1 MAGGLLNLTSYGN
14 ENVILNGNPKK
25 TFFKA
30 VYKKHTNFG
39 LQRFRIDYK
48 GSRILNFNTPTVL
61 DFKIPRY
68 AEMLYDSY
76 VCVTLPDIWSPF
88 HEFDPT
94 TNGYRLIP
102 YQFRWIEE
110 LGTNMIREVEVYS
123 GPIILSKFSGEYLNC
138 LKERDFNHSKKEL
151 WNRMTGN
158 TTQLNNPAFSG
169 NRVNVYPN
177 AMYVDDTG
185 VIPSIQGRKLYIP
198 LNLFFSD
205 SSKMALPLVALQYQ
219 EINIKI
225 TFEPITKLYTINDV
239 DAVINNQNN
248 LTGISYRRAPNPNVL
263 HHQMWHFLSPPQDIN
278 ASLDTYNQSR
288 NDWNS
293 DIHLIS
299 TYIFL
304 GQDERRMVA
313 QQPYKLL
320 IKQIYEYEQLSVGG
334 SQITEFDSKDMVVN
348 YMFRFRRSDVYL
360 RNEWS
365 NYTNWTYN
373 HIEPQKITNTLPI
386 VTGTGRRINNPRNL
400 FITGAVGEYF
410 YNKKE
415 ILVDMGIVLQGVY
428 RENVM
433 DAGIYEYI
441 EKWKRTSGSA
451 KDGLYCYNFC
461 LDSNRTVY
469 QPSGAMNL
477 NKFSKVSF
485 EFNTLEPPINM
496 EPRLINVICDTNNNP
511 IGFRKSTSDLT
522 EYTYDLKVFE
532 ERYNMLIIMGGRGE
546 LLQAR

>member
-1 MAGGLLNLTSYGN
+1 MGGGLLNITSYGN

-39 LQRFRIDYK
+39 LQRFRLDFK

-61 DFKIPRY
+61 DFKVPRY

-76 VCVTLPDIWSPF
+76 VCITLPDIWSPF
-88 HEFDPT
+88 KEFNPYSQT
-94 TNGYRLIP
+94 GGNILKP
-102 YQFRWIEE
+102 YQFRWINEI
-110 LGTNMIREVEVYS
+110 GTNMIREVEVYS
-123 GPIILSKFSGEYLNC
+123 GAIILSKFSGEYLSC
-138 LKERDFNHSKKEL
+138 LKERDFSNSKKEL
-151 WNRMTGN
+151 WDRMTGN
-158 TTQLNNPAFSG
+158 VNELKNPAFSG

-177 AMYVDDTG
+177 SMYVDDTG

-198 LNLFFSD
+198 LSLFFSD

-225 TFEPITKLYTINDV
+225 TLEPITKLYTINDV
-239 DAVINNQNN
+239 DAVNNSS
-248 LTGISYRRAPNPNVL
+248 GISYRRAPNPNEL
-263 HHQMWHFLSPPQDIN
+263 HHQMWHFLNPPRDISGTL
-278 ASLDTYNQSR
+278 ALYDQTR
-288 NDWNS
+288 NDWNT

-304 GQDERRMVA
+304 GQDERRLIA

-320 IKQIYEYEQLSVGG
+320 IKQVYEYEKLSVAG
-334 SQITEFDSKDMVVN
+334 SQIVEFDSKDMVSN
-348 YMFRFRRSDVYL
+348 YMFRFRRNDVLL

-373 HIEPQKITNTLPI
+373 GVEPQKITNKLPMLNDKM
-386 VTGTGRRINNPRNL
+386 VKNTRNF
-400 FITGAVGEYF
+400 FITGAIGDYF
-410 YNKKE
+410 YNRRD
-415 ILVDMGIVLQGVY
+415 ILLDMGVVLEGMY

-433 DAGIYEYI
+433 DAGVYEYV

-451 KDGLYCYNFC
+451 KNGLYCYNFC
-461 LDSNRTVY
+461 LDSNRSVY
-469 QPSGAMNL
+469 QPSGGMNL
-477 NKFSKVSF
+477 NKFSKVAF
-485 EFNTLEPPINM
+485 EFNTLEPPINL
-496 EPRLINVICDTNNNP
+496 ERPTVDIICDTNNNP
-511 IGFRKSTSDLT
+511 IGFRKSTADLT
-522 EYTYDLKVFE
+522 EFNYDLKIFE

>member
-1 MAGGLLNLTSYGN
+1 MAGGLLNLTAYGN

-39 LQRFRIDYK
+39 LQRFRVDYK
-48 GSRILNFNTPTVL
+48 GSRILNYNTPTVL

-68 AEMLYDSY
+68 AEMLYDTY
-76 VCVTLPDIWSPF
+76 ICVTLPDIWSPF
-88 HEFDPT
+88 KEFNPSLQVGG
-94 TNGYRLIP
+94 NRMRP

-138 LKERDFNHSKKEL
+138 LKERDFSNSKKDL

-158 TTQLNNPAFSG
+158 IPELNNPAFSG
-169 NRVNVYPN
+169 YRVNVYPN
-177 AMYVDDTG
+177 AMYVDETG

-225 TFEPITKLYTINDV
+225 TFQPITHLYTINDV
-239 DAVINNQNN
+239 DAVNNA
-248 LTGISYRRAPNPNVL
+248 TGVSYRRAPNPNIL
-263 HHQMWHFLSPPQDIN
+263 HHQMWHFLNPPRDI
-278 ASLDTYNQSR
+278 SGTLDLYDQTR
-288 NDWNS
+288 NDWNT

-304 GQDERRMVA
+304 GQDERRMIA
-313 QQPYKLL
+313 TQPYKLL
-320 IKQIYEYEQLSVGG
+320 IKQIYEYEKLSVGG

-348 YMFRFRRSDVYL
+348 YMFRFRRNDVHL

-373 HIEPQKITNTLPI
+373 NIEPQKITNILPELNEK
-386 VTGTGRRINNPRNL
+386 RIRNPRN
-400 FITGAVGEYF
+400 FYITGSIGDYF

-415 ILVDMGIVLQGVY
+415 ILVDMGVVLQGVY
-428 RENVM
+428 RENVL
-433 DAGIYEYI
+433 DAGIYEYV

-461 LDSNRTVY
+461 LDSERAVY
-469 QPSGAMNL
+469 QPYGAMNL

-485 EFNTLEPPINM
+485 EFNTLEPPINT
-496 EPRLINVICDTNNNP
+496 EPRLINIICDTNNNP
-511 IGFRKSTSDLT
+511 IGFRKTTSDLL
-522 EYTYDLKVFE
+522 EYSYDLKIFE
-532 ERYNMLIIMGGRGE
+532 ERYNMLIITGGRGE

>member
-1 MAGGLLNLTSYGN
+1 MGGGLLNLTSYGN

-48 GSRILNFNTPTVL
+48 GSRILNYNTPTVL

-68 AEMLYDSY
+68 AEMLYDTY
-76 VCVTLPDIWSPF
+76 VCVSLPDIWSPF
-88 HEFDPT
+88 HEFDPSIQSGANT
-94 TNGYRLIP
+94 LKP

-138 LKERDFNHSKKEL
+138 LKERDFSNSKKDL
-151 WNRMTGN
+151 WDRMTGN
-158 TTQLNNPAFSG
+158 VSELNNPAFAG

-177 AMYVDDTG
+177 AMYVDNTG

-225 TFEPITKLYTINDV
+225 TFEPISRLYTINDIDNV
-239 DAVINNQNN
+239 TSS
-248 LTGISYRRAPNPNVL
+248 TGISYRRAPNPNVL
-263 HHQMWHFLSPPQDIN
+263 HHQMWHFLNPPQDISGTI
-278 ASLDTYNQSR
+278 SLYNQTR

-293 DIHLIS
+293 DIHLVS

-348 YMFRFRRSDVYL
+348 YMFRFRRDDVHL

-373 HIEPQKITNTLPI
+373 NIEPQKITNILPTI
-386 VTGTGRRINNPRNL
+386 NNRRIRNPRNF
-400 FITGAVGEYF
+400 FITGAIGDYF

-415 ILVDMGIVLQGVY
+415 ILVDMGVVLQGVY

-433 DAGIYEYI
+433 DAGIYEYV

-461 LDSNRTVY
+461 LDSDRSIY

-485 EFNTLEPPINM
+485 EFNTLEPPINT
-496 EPRLINVICDTNNNP
+496 EPRLINIICDTNNNP
-511 IGFRKSTSDLT
+511 IGFRKSTADLT
-522 EYTYDLKVFE
+522 EYSYDLKVFE

>member
-1 MAGGLLNLTSYGN
+1 MGGGLLNLTAYGN

-48 GSRILNFNTPTVL
+48 GSRILNYNTPTVL

-68 AEMLYDSY
+68 AEMLYDTY

-88 HEFDPT
+88 QEFNPSLQVGG
-94 TNGYRLIP
+94 NRMRP

-138 LKERDFNHSKKEL
+138 LKERDFSNSKKDL

-158 TTQLNNPAFSG
+158 IPELNNPAFSG
-169 NRVNVYPN
+169 YRVNVYPN
-177 AMYVDDTG
+177 AMYVDETG

-225 TFEPITKLYTINDV
+225 TFQPITHLYTINDV
-239 DAVINNQNN
+239 DAVNNA
-248 LTGISYRRAPNPNVL
+248 TGVSYRRAPNPNVL
-263 HHQMWHFLSPPQDIN
+263 HHQMWHFLNPPRDI
-278 ASLDTYNQSR
+278 SGTLDLYDQTR
-288 NDWNS
+288 NDWNT

-304 GQDERRMVA
+304 GQDERRIIA
-313 QQPYKLL
+313 TQPYKLL
-320 IKQIYEYEQLSVGG
+320 IKQIYEYEKLSVGG

-348 YMFRFRRSDVYL
+348 YMFRFRRNDVHL

-373 HIEPQKITNTLPI
+373 NIEPQKITNILPELNQK
-386 VTGTGRRINNPRNL
+386 RIRNPRN
-400 FITGAVGEYF
+400 FYITGSVGDYF

-415 ILVDMGIVLQGVY
+415 ILVDMGVVLQGVY
-428 RENVM
+428 RENVL
-433 DAGIYEYI
+433 DAGIYEYV

-461 LDSNRTVY
+461 LDSERAVY

-485 EFNTLEPPINM
+485 EFNTLEPPINT
-496 EPRLINVICDTNNNP
+496 EPRLINIICDTNNNP
-511 IGFRKSTSDLT
+511 IGFRKTTADLT
-522 EYTYDLKVFE
+522 EYSYDLKIFE
-532 ERYNMLIIMGGRGE
+532 ERYNMLIITGGRGE

>member
-1 MAGGLLNLTSYGN
+1 MAGGLLNLTAYGN

-39 LQRFRIDYK
+39 LQRFRVDYK
-48 GSRILNFNTPTVL
+48 GSRILNYNTPTVL

-68 AEMLYDSY
+68 AEMLYDTY
-76 VCVTLPDIWSPF
+76 ICVTLPDIWSPF
-88 HEFDPT
+88 QEFNPSLQVGG
-94 TNGYRLIP
+94 NRMRP

-138 LKERDFNHSKKEL
+138 LKERDFSNSKKDL

-158 TTQLNNPAFSG
+158 IPELNNPAFSG
-169 NRVNVYPN
+169 YRVNVYPN
-177 AMYVDDTG
+177 AMYVDETG

-225 TFEPITKLYTINDV
+225 TFQPITHLYTINDV
-239 DAVINNQNN
+239 DAVNNA
-248 LTGISYRRAPNPNVL
+248 TGVSYRRAPNPNVL
-263 HHQMWHFLSPPQDIN
+263 HHQMWHFLNPPRDI
-278 ASLDTYNQSR
+278 SGTLDLYDQTR
-288 NDWNS
+288 NDWNT

-304 GQDERRMVA
+304 GQDERRIIA
-313 QQPYKLL
+313 TQPYKLL
-320 IKQIYEYEQLSVGG
+320 IKQIYEYEKLSVGG

-348 YMFRFRRSDVYL
+348 YMFRFRRNDVHL

-373 HIEPQKITNTLPI
+373 NIEPQKITNILPELNEK
-386 VTGTGRRINNPRNL
+386 RIRNPRN
-400 FITGAVGEYF
+400 FYITGSIGDYF

-415 ILVDMGIVLQGVY
+415 ILVDMGVVLQGVY
-428 RENVM
+428 RENVL
-433 DAGIYEYI
+433 DAGIYEYV

-461 LDSNRTVY
+461 LDSERAVY

-485 EFNTLEPPINM
+485 EFNTLEPPINT
-496 EPRLINVICDTNNNP
+496 EPRLINIICDTNNNP
-511 IGFRKSTSDLT
+511 IGFRKTTTDLT
-522 EYTYDLKVFE
+522 EYSYDLKIFE
-532 ERYNMLIIMGGRGE
+532 ERYNMLIITGGRGE

>member
-1 MAGGLLNLTSYGN
+1 MAGGLLNLTAYGN

-39 LQRFRIDYK
+39 LQRFRVDYK
-48 GSRILNFNTPTVL
+48 GSRILNYNTPTVL

-68 AEMLYDSY
+68 AEMLYDTY
-76 VCVTLPDIWSPF
+76 ICVTLPDIWSPF
-88 HEFDPT
+88 QEFNPSLQVGG
-94 TNGYRLIP
+94 NRMRP

-138 LKERDFNHSKKEL
+138 LKERDFSNSKKDL

-158 TTQLNNPAFSG
+158 IPELNNPAFSG
-169 NRVNVYPN
+169 YRVNVYPN
-177 AMYVDDTG
+177 AMYVDETG

-225 TFEPITKLYTINDV
+225 TFQPITHLYTINDV
-239 DAVINNQNN
+239 DAVNNA
-248 LTGISYRRAPNPNVL
+248 TGVSYRRAPNPNIL
-263 HHQMWHFLSPPQDIN
+263 HHQMWHFLNPPRDI
-278 ASLDTYNQSR
+278 SGTLDLYDQTR
-288 NDWNS
+288 NDWNT

-304 GQDERRMVA
+304 GQDERRMIA
-313 QQPYKLL
+313 TQPYKLL
-320 IKQIYEYEQLSVGG
+320 IKQIYEYEKLSVGG

-348 YMFRFRRSDVYL
+348 YMFRFRRNDVHL

-373 HIEPQKITNTLPI
+373 NIEPQKITNILPELNEK
-386 VTGTGRRINNPRNL
+386 RIRNPRN
-400 FITGAVGEYF
+400 FYITGSIGDYF

-415 ILVDMGIVLQGVY
+415 ILVDMGVVLQGVY
-428 RENVM
+428 RENVL
-433 DAGIYEYI
+433 DAGIYEYV

-461 LDSNRTVY
+461 LDSERAVY

-485 EFNTLEPPINM
+485 EFNTLEPPINT
-496 EPRLINVICDTNNNP
+496 EPRLINIICDTNNNP
-511 IGFRKSTSDLT
+511 IGFRKTTSDLL
-522 EYTYDLKVFE
+522 EYSYDLKIFE
-532 ERYNMLIIMGGRGE
+532 ERYNMLIITGGRGE

>member
-1 MAGGLLNLTSYGN
+1 MGGGLLNLTAYGN
-14 ENVILNGNPKK
+14 ENVIINGNPKK

-39 LQRFRIDYK
+39 LQRFRVDYK
-48 GSRILNFNTPTVL
+48 GSRILNYNTPTVL

-68 AEMLYDSY
+68 AELLYDSY
-76 VCVTLPDIWSPF
+76 VCITLPDIWSPF
-88 HEFDPT
+88 HEFDAST
-94 TNGYRLIP
+94 QSGGNQLKP

-123 GPIILSKFSGEYLNC
+123 GPIVLSKFSGEYLSC
-138 LKERDFNHSKKEL
+138 LKERDFSHSKKEL

-158 TTQLNNPAFSG
+158 ISELNNPAFSG

-177 AMYVDDTG
+177 SMYVDSTG

-198 LNLFFSD
+198 LSLVFSD

-225 TFEPITKLYTINDV
+225 TFEPISKLYTINDV
-239 DAVINNQNN
+239 DNVTNSS
-248 LTGISYRRAPNPNVL
+248 GISYRRAPNPNVL
-263 HHQMWHFLSPPQDIN
+263 HHQMWHFLNPPQDV
-278 ASLDTYNQSR
+278 AGTLSLYNQTR
-288 NDWNS
+288 NDWNT

-304 GQDERRMVA
+304 GQDERRVVA

-320 IKQIYEYEQLSVGG
+320 IKQVYEYEKLSIGG
-334 SQITEFDSKDMVVN
+334 SQISEFDSKDMVIN
-348 YMFRFRRSDVYL
+348 YMFRFRRNDVRL

-373 HIEPQKITNTLPI
+373 NIEPQKITNILPL
-386 VTGTGRRINNPRNL
+386 VNTRRIQNPRNF

-410 YNKKE
+410 YNKKD
-415 ILVDMGIVLQGVY
+415 ILMDMGVVLQGVY

-461 LDSNRTVY
+461 LDSERKIY

-485 EFNTLEPPINM
+485 EFNTLEPPIN
-496 EPRLINVICDTNNNP
+496 PNPVLTNIICDTGNNP
-511 IGFRKSTSDLT
+511 IGFRKTTTDLN
-522 EYTYDLKVFE
+522 EYNYDLKIFE
-532 ERYNMLIIMGGRGE
+532 ERYNLLIIMGGRGE

>member
-1 MAGGLLNLTSYGN
+1 MGGGLLNLTSYGN

-48 GSRILNFNTPTVL
+48 GSRILNYNTPTVL

-88 HEFDPT
+88 HEFDPSVQSGSNT
-94 TNGYRLIP
+94 LKP

-138 LKERDFNHSKKEL
+138 LKERDFSNSKKDL

-158 TTQLNNPAFSG
+158 VAELNNPAFSG

-177 AMYVDDTG
+177 AMYVDTTG

-225 TFEPITKLYTINDV
+225 TFEPISRLYTINDV
-239 DAVINNQNN
+239 DNVTSS
-248 LTGISYRRAPNPNVL
+248 TGISYRRAPNPNVL
-263 HHQMWHFLSPPQDIN
+263 HHQMWHFLNPPQDISGTL
-278 ASLDTYNQSR
+278 SLYNQTR

-313 QQPYKLL
+313 QQPYKIL
-320 IKQIYEYEQLSVGG
+320 IKQIYEYEKLSVGG

-348 YMFRFRRSDVYL
+348 YMFRFRRNDVHL

-373 HIEPQKITNTLPI
+373 NIEPQKITNILP
-386 VTGTGRRINNPRNL
+386 TINNRPIRNPRNF
-400 FITGAVGEYF
+400 FITGSIGDYF

-415 ILVDMGIVLQGVY
+415 ILVDMGVVLQGVY

-433 DAGIYEYI
+433 DAGIYEYV

-461 LDSNRTVY
+461 LDSERSVY

-485 EFNTLEPPINM
+485 EFNTLEPPINT
-496 EPRLINVICDTNNNP
+496 EPRLINIICDTNNNP
-511 IGFRKSTSDLT
+511 IGFRKSTADLT
-522 EYTYDLKVFE
+522 EYSYDLKVFE

>member
-1 MAGGLLNLTSYGN
+1 MAGGLLNLTAYGN

-39 LQRFRIDYK
+39 LQRFRVDYK
-48 GSRILNFNTPTVL
+48 GSRILNYNTPTVL

-68 AEMLYDSY
+68 AEMLYDTY

-88 HEFDPT
+88 QEFNPSLQVGG
-94 TNGYRLIP
+94 NRMRP

-138 LKERDFNHSKKEL
+138 LKERDFSNSKKDL

-158 TTQLNNPAFSG
+158 ISELNNPAFSG
-169 NRVNVYPN
+169 YRVNVYPN
-177 AMYVDDTG
+177 AMYVDETG

-225 TFEPITKLYTINDV
+225 TFQPISHLYTINDV
-239 DAVINNQNN
+239 DAVNNA
-248 LTGISYRRAPNPNVL
+248 TGVSYRRAPNPNVL
-263 HHQMWHFLSPPQDIN
+263 HHQMWHFLNPPQDISGTL
-278 ASLDTYNQSR
+278 SLYDQTR
-288 NDWNS
+288 NDWNT

-304 GQDERRMVA
+304 GQDERRMIA
-313 QQPYKLL
+313 TQPYKLL
-320 IKQIYEYEQLSVGG
+320 IKQIYEYEKLSVGG

-348 YMFRFRRSDVYL
+348 YMFRFRRNDVNL

-373 HIEPQKITNTLPI
+373 NIEPQKITNILPELNEK
-386 VTGTGRRINNPRNL
+386 RIRNPRN
-400 FITGAVGEYF
+400 FYITGSIGDYF

-415 ILVDMGIVLQGVY
+415 ILIDMGVVLQGVY
-428 RENVM
+428 RENVL

-461 LDSNRTVY
+461 LDSERAIY

-485 EFNTLEPPINM
+485 EFNTLEPPINT
-496 EPRLINVICDTNNNP
+496 EPRLINIICDTNNNP
-511 IGFRKSTSDLT
+511 IGFRKSTADLT
-522 EYTYDLKVFE
+522 EYSYDLKIFE
-532 ERYNMLIIMGGRGE
+532 ERYNMLIITGGRGD

>member
-1 MAGGLLNLTSYGN
+1 MGGGLLNLTAYGN

-25 TFFKA
+25 TFFQA

-68 AEMLYDSY
+68 AEMLYDTY
-76 VCVTLPDIWSPF
+76 VCVNLPDIWSPF
-88 HEFDPT
+88 HEFNPT
-94 TNGYRLIP
+94 DTTESPMKP
-102 YQFRWIEE
+102 YQFRWIDE

-123 GPIILSKFSGEYLNC
+123 GPIILSKFSGEYLSC
-138 LKERDFNHSKKEL
+138 LKERDFNNSKKDL

-158 TTQLNNPAFSG
+158 IPELNNPAFTG

-177 AMYVDDTG
+177 AMYVDETG
-185 VIPSIQGRKLYIP
+185 IIPSIQGRKLYIP

-239 DAVINNQNN
+239 DEVTDN
-248 LTGISYRRAPNPNVL
+248 TGISFRSAPNPNVL
-263 HHQMWHFLSPPQDIN
+263 HHQMWHFLNPPKDI
-278 ASLDTYNQSR
+278 AGTLSLYDQTR

-293 DIHLIS
+293 DIHLVS

-304 GQDERRMVA
+304 GQDERRVIA
-313 QQPYKLL
+313 TQPYKLL
-320 IKQIYEYEQLSVGG
+320 IKQIYEYETLSVAGT
-334 SQITEFDSKDMVVN
+334 QVTEFDSKDMVCN
-348 YMFRFRRSDVYL
+348 YMFRFRRNDVRF

-373 HIEPQKITNTLPI
+373 NIEPQKITNNLPFI
-386 VTGTGRRINNPRNL
+386 GVLRIENPNNF
-400 FITGAVGEYF
+400 FITGAIGDYF

-415 ILVDMGIVLQGVY
+415 ILTDMGVVLQGIY
-428 RENVM
+428 RENVL

-461 LDSNRTVY
+461 LDSDRSIY

-477 NKFSKVSF
+477 NKFSKVGF
-485 EFNTLEPPINM
+485 EFNTLEPPVDRTATA
-496 EPRLINVICDTNNNP
+496 ESVICDTNNNP
-511 IGFRKSTSDLT
+511 IGFRKNTGDLN
-522 EYTYDLKVFE
+522 EYNYDLKVFE
-532 ERYNMLIIMGGRGE
+532 ERYNMLIIMGGRGD

>member
-1 MAGGLLNLTSYGN
+1 MAGGLLNLTAYGN

-39 LQRFRIDYK
+39 LQRFRVDYK
-48 GSRILNFNTPTVL
+48 GSRILNYNTPTVL

-68 AEMLYDSY
+68 AEMLYDTY

-88 HEFDPT
+88 QEFNPSLQVGG
-94 TNGYRLIP
+94 NRMRP

-138 LKERDFNHSKKEL
+138 LKERDFSNSKKDL

-158 TTQLNNPAFSG
+158 ISELNNPAFSG
-169 NRVNVYPN
+169 YRVNVYPN
-177 AMYVDDTG
+177 AMYVDETG

-225 TFEPITKLYTINDV
+225 TFQPISHLYTINDV
-239 DAVINNQNN
+239 DAVNNA
-248 LTGISYRRAPNPNVL
+248 TGVSYRRAPNPNVL
-263 HHQMWHFLSPPQDIN
+263 HHQMWHFLNPPQDISGTL
-278 ASLDTYNQSR
+278 SLYDQTR
-288 NDWNS
+288 NYWNT

-304 GQDERRMVA
+304 GQDERRMIA
-313 QQPYKLL
+313 TQPYKLL
-320 IKQIYEYEQLSVGG
+320 IKQIYEYEKLSVGG

-348 YMFRFRRSDVYL
+348 YMFRFRRNDVNL

-373 HIEPQKITNTLPI
+373 NIEPQKITNILPELNEK
-386 VTGTGRRINNPRNL
+386 RIRNPRN
-400 FITGAVGEYF
+400 FYITGSIGDYF

-415 ILVDMGIVLQGVY
+415 ILIDMGVVLQGVY
-428 RENVM
+428 RENVL

-461 LDSNRTVY
+461 LDSERAIY

-485 EFNTLEPPINM
+485 EFNTLEPPINT
-496 EPRLINVICDTNNNP
+496 EPRLINIICDTNNNP
-511 IGFRKSTSDLT
+511 IGFRKSTADLT
-522 EYTYDLKVFE
+522 EYSYDLKIFE
-532 ERYNMLIIMGGRGE
+532 ERYNMLIITGGRGD

>member
-1 MAGGLLNLTSYGN
+1 MGGGLLNITSYGN

-39 LQRFRIDYK
+39 LQRFRLDFK

-61 DFKIPRY
+61 DFKVPRY

-76 VCVTLPDIWSPF
+76 VCITLPDIWSPF
-88 HEFDPT
+88 KEFNPYSQT
-94 TNGYRLIP
+94 GGNILKP
-102 YQFRWIEE
+102 YQFRWINEI
-110 LGTNMIREVEVYS
+110 GTNIIREVEVYS
-123 GPIILSKFSGEYLNC
+123 GAIILSKFSGEYLSC
-138 LKERDFNHSKKEL
+138 LKERDFSNSKKEL
-151 WNRMTGN
+151 WDRMTGN
-158 TTQLNNPAFSG
+158 VNELKNPAFSG

-177 AMYVDDTG
+177 SMYVDDTG

-198 LNLFFSD
+198 LSLFFSD

-225 TFEPITKLYTINDV
+225 TLEPITKLYTINDV
-239 DAVINNQNN
+239 DAVNNSS
-248 LTGISYRRAPNPNVL
+248 GISYRRAPNPNEL
-263 HHQMWHFLSPPQDIN
+263 HHQMWHFLNPPRDISGTL
-278 ASLDTYNQSR
+278 ALYDQTR
-288 NDWNS
+288 NDWNT

-304 GQDERRMVA
+304 GQDERRLIA

-320 IKQIYEYEQLSVGG
+320 IKQVYEYEKLSVAG
-334 SQITEFDSKDMVVN
+334 SQIVEFDSKDMVSN
-348 YMFRFRRSDVYL
+348 YMFRFRRNDVLL

-373 HIEPQKITNTLPI
+373 GVEPQKITNKLPMLNDKM
-386 VTGTGRRINNPRNL
+386 VKNTRNF
-400 FITGAVGEYF
+400 FITGAIGDYF
-410 YNKKE
+410 YNKRD
-415 ILVDMGIVLQGVY
+415 ILLNMGVVLEGMY

-433 DAGIYEYI
+433 DAGVYDYV

-451 KDGLYCYNFC
+451 KNGLYCYNFC
-461 LDSNRTVY
+461 LDSNRSVY
-469 QPSGAMNL
+469 QPSGGMNL
-477 NKFSKVSF
+477 NKFSKVAF
-485 EFNTLEPPINM
+485 EFNTLEPPINL
-496 EPRLINVICDTNNNP
+496 ERPTVDIICDTNNNP
-511 IGFRKSTSDLT
+511 IGFRKSTADLT
-522 EYTYDLKVFE
+522 EFNYDLKIFE

>member
-1 MAGGLLNLTSYGN
+1 MGGGLLNLTAYGN

-48 GSRILNFNTPTVL
+48 GSRILNYNTPTVL

-68 AEMLYDSY
+68 AEMLYDTY

-88 HEFDPT
+88 QEFNPSLQVGG
-94 TNGYRLIP
+94 NRMRP

-138 LKERDFNHSKKEL
+138 LKERDFSNSKKDL

-158 TTQLNNPAFSG
+158 IPELNNPAFSG
-169 NRVNVYPN
+169 YRVNVYPN
-177 AMYVDDTG
+177 AMYVDETG

-225 TFEPITKLYTINDV
+225 TFQPITHLYTINDV
-239 DAVINNQNN
+239 DAVNNA
-248 LTGISYRRAPNPNVL
+248 TGVSYRRAPNPNVL
-263 HHQMWHFLSPPQDIN
+263 HHQMWHFLNPPRDISGTL
-278 ASLDTYNQSR
+278 ALYDQTR
-288 NDWNS
+288 NDWNT

-304 GQDERRMVA
+304 GQDERRMIA
-313 QQPYKLL
+313 TQPYKLL
-320 IKQIYEYEQLSVGG
+320 IKQIYEYEKLSVGG

-348 YMFRFRRSDVYL
+348 YMFRFRRNDVHL

-373 HIEPQKITNTLPI
+373 NIEPQKITNILPELNQK
-386 VTGTGRRINNPRNL
+386 RIRNPRN
-400 FITGAVGEYF
+400 FYITGSIGDYF

-415 ILVDMGIVLQGVY
+415 ILVDMGVVLQGVY
-428 RENVM
+428 RENVL
-433 DAGIYEYI
+433 DAGIYEYV

-461 LDSNRTVY
+461 LDSERAVY

-485 EFNTLEPPINM
+485 EFNTLEPPINT
-496 EPRLINVICDTNNNP
+496 EPRLINIICDTNNNP
-511 IGFRKSTSDLT
+511 IGFRKTTADLT
-522 EYTYDLKVFE
+522 EYSYDLKIFE
-532 ERYNMLIIMGGRGE
+532 ERYNMLIITGGRGE

>member
-1 MAGGLLNLTSYGN
+1 MGGGLLNITSYGN

-39 LQRFRIDYK
+39 LQRFRLDFK

-61 DFKIPRY
+61 DFKVPRY

-76 VCVTLPDIWSPF
+76 VCITLPDIWSPF
-88 HEFDPT
+88 KEFNPYSQT
-94 TNGYRLIP
+94 GGNILKP
-102 YQFRWIEE
+102 YQFRWINEI
-110 LGTNMIREVEVYS
+110 GTNMIREVEVYS
-123 GPIILSKFSGEYLNC
+123 GAIILSKFSGEYLSC
-138 LKERDFNHSKKEL
+138 LKERDFSNSKKEL
-151 WNRMTGN
+151 WDRMTGN
-158 TTQLNNPAFSG
+158 VNELKNPAFSG

-177 AMYVDDTG
+177 SMYVDDTG

-198 LNLFFSD
+198 LSLFFSD

-225 TFEPITKLYTINDV
+225 TLEPITKLYTINDV
-239 DAVINNQNN
+239 DAVNNSS
-248 LTGISYRRAPNPNVL
+248 GISYRRAPNPNEL
-263 HHQMWHFLSPPQDIN
+263 HHQMWHFLNPPRDISGTL
-278 ASLDTYNQSR
+278 ALYDQTR
-288 NDWNS
+288 NDWNT

-304 GQDERRMVA
+304 GQDERRLIA

-320 IKQIYEYEQLSVGG
+320 IKQVYEYEKLSVAG
-334 SQITEFDSKDMVVN
+334 SQIVEFDSKDMVSN
-348 YMFRFRRSDVYL
+348 YMFRFRRNDVLL

-373 HIEPQKITNTLPI
+373 GVEPQKITNKLPMLNDKM
-386 VTGTGRRINNPRNL
+386 VKNTRNF
-400 FITGAVGEYF
+400 FITGAIGDYF
-410 YNKKE
+410 YNRRD
-415 ILVDMGIVLQGVY
+415 ILLDMGVVLEGMY

-433 DAGIYEYI
+433 DAGVYEYV

-451 KDGLYCYNFC
+451 KNGLYCYNFC
-461 LDSNRTVY
+461 LDSNRSVY
-469 QPSGAMNL
+469 QPSGGMNL
-477 NKFSKVSF
+477 NKFSKVAF
-485 EFNTLEPPINM
+485 EFNTLEPPINL
-496 EPRLINVICDTNNNP
+496 ERPAVDIICDTNNNP
-511 IGFRKSTSDLT
+511 IGFRKSTTDLT
-522 EYTYDLKVFE
+522 EFNYDLKIFE

>member
-1 MAGGLLNLTSYGN
+1 MGGGLLNLTAYGN

-48 GSRILNFNTPTVL
+48 GSRILNYNTPTVL

-68 AEMLYDSY
+68 AEMLYDTY
-76 VCVTLPDIWSPF
+76 VCVTIPDIWSPF
-88 HEFDPT
+88 QEFNPSLQVGG
-94 TNGYRLIP
+94 NRMRP

-138 LKERDFNHSKKEL
+138 LKERDFSNSKKDL

-158 TTQLNNPAFSG
+158 IPELNNPAFSG
-169 NRVNVYPN
+169 YRVNVYPN
-177 AMYVDDTG
+177 AMYVDETG

-225 TFEPITKLYTINDV
+225 TFQPITHLYTINDV
-239 DAVINNQNN
+239 DAVNNA
-248 LTGISYRRAPNPNVL
+248 TGVSYRRAPNPNVL
-263 HHQMWHFLSPPQDIN
+263 HHQMWHFLNPPRDI
-278 ASLDTYNQSR
+278 SGTLDLYDQTR
-288 NDWNS
+288 NDWNT

-304 GQDERRMVA
+304 GQDERRMIA
-313 QQPYKLL
+313 TQPYKLL
-320 IKQIYEYEQLSVGG
+320 IKQIYEYEKLSVGG

-348 YMFRFRRSDVYL
+348 YMFRFRRNDVHL

-373 HIEPQKITNTLPI
+373 NIEPQKITNILPELNEK
-386 VTGTGRRINNPRNL
+386 RIRNPRN
-400 FITGAVGEYF
+400 FYITGSIGDYF

-415 ILVDMGIVLQGVY
+415 ILVDMGVVLQGVY
-428 RENVM
+428 RENVL
-433 DAGIYEYI
+433 DAGIYEYV

-461 LDSNRTVY
+461 LDSERAVY

-485 EFNTLEPPINM
+485 EFNTLEPPINT
-496 EPRLINVICDTNNNP
+496 EPRLINIICDTNNNP
-511 IGFRKSTSDLT
+511 IGFRKTTADLT
-522 EYTYDLKVFE
+522 EYSYDLKIFE
-532 ERYNMLIIMGGRGE
+532 ERYNMLIITGGRGE

>member
-1 MAGGLLNLTSYGN
+1 MGGGLLNLTAYGN
-14 ENVILNGNPKK
+14 ENVIINGNPKK

-39 LQRFRIDYK
+39 LQRFRVDYK
-48 GSRILNFNTPTVL
+48 GSRILNYNTPTVL

-68 AEMLYDSY
+68 AELLYDSY
-76 VCVTLPDIWSPF
+76 VCITLPDIWSPF
-88 HEFDPT
+88 HEFDAST
-94 TNGYRLIP
+94 QSGGNQLKP

-123 GPIILSKFSGEYLNC
+123 GPIVLSKFSGEYLSC
-138 LKERDFNHSKKEL
+138 LKERDFSHSKKEL

-158 TTQLNNPAFSG
+158 ISELNNPAFSG

-177 AMYVDDTG
+177 SMYVDSTG

-198 LNLFFSD
+198 LSLVFSD

-225 TFEPITKLYTINDV
+225 TFEPISKLYTINDV
-239 DAVINNQNN
+239 DNVTNSS
-248 LTGISYRRAPNPNVL
+248 GISYRRAPNPNVL
-263 HHQMWHFLSPPQDIN
+263 HHQMWHFLNPPQDI
-278 ASLDTYNQSR
+278 AGTLSLYNQTR
-288 NDWNS
+288 NDWNT

-304 GQDERRMVA
+304 GQDERRVVA

-320 IKQIYEYEQLSVGG
+320 IKQVYEYEKLSIGG
-334 SQITEFDSKDMVVN
+334 SQISEFDSKDMVIN
-348 YMFRFRRSDVYL
+348 YMFRFRRNDVRL

-373 HIEPQKITNTLPI
+373 NIEPQKITNILPL
-386 VTGTGRRINNPRNL
+386 VNTRRIQNPRNF

-410 YNKKE
+410 YNKKD
-415 ILVDMGIVLQGVY
+415 ILMDMGVVLQGVY

-461 LDSNRTVY
+461 LDSERKIY

-485 EFNTLEPPINM
+485 EFNTLEPPIN
-496 EPRLINVICDTNNNP
+496 PNPVLTNIICDTGNNP
-511 IGFRKSTSDLT
+511 IGFRKTTADLN
-522 EYTYDLKVFE
+522 EYNYDLKIFE
-532 ERYNMLIIMGGRGE
+532 ERYNLLIIMGGRGE

>member
-1 MAGGLLNLTSYGN
+1 MGGGLLNLTAYGN
-14 ENVILNGNPKK
+14 ENVIINGNPKK

-39 LQRFRIDYK
+39 LQRFRVDYK
-48 GSRILNFNTPTVL
+48 GSRILNYNTPTVL

-68 AEMLYDSY
+68 AELLYDSY
-76 VCVTLPDIWSPF
+76 VCITLPDIWSPF
-88 HEFDPT
+88 HEFDAST
-94 TNGYRLIP
+94 QSGGNQLKP

-123 GPIILSKFSGEYLNC
+123 GPIVLSKFSGEYLSC
-138 LKERDFNHSKKEL
+138 LKERDFSHSKKEL

-158 TTQLNNPAFSG
+158 ISELNNPAFSG

-177 AMYVDDTG
+177 SMYVDSTG

-198 LNLFFSD
+198 LSLVFSD

-225 TFEPITKLYTINDV
+225 TFEPISKLYTINDV
-239 DAVINNQNN
+239 DNVTNSS
-248 LTGISYRRAPNPNVL
+248 GISYRRAPNPNVL
-263 HHQMWHFLSPPQDIN
+263 HHQMWHFLNPPQDV
-278 ASLDTYNQSR
+278 AGTLSLYNQTR
-288 NDWNS
+288 NDWNT

-304 GQDERRMVA
+304 GQDERRVVA

-320 IKQIYEYEQLSVGG
+320 IKQVYEYEKLSIGG
-334 SQITEFDSKDMVVN
+334 SQISEFDSKDMVIN
-348 YMFRFRRSDVYL
+348 YMFRFRRNDVRL

-373 HIEPQKITNTLPI
+373 NIEPQKITNILPL
-386 VTGTGRRINNPRNL
+386 VNTRRIQNPRNF

-410 YNKKE
+410 YNKKD
-415 ILVDMGIVLQGVY
+415 ILMDMGVVLQGVY

-461 LDSNRTVY
+461 LDSERKIY

-485 EFNTLEPPINM
+485 EFNTLEPPIN
-496 EPRLINVICDTNNNP
+496 PNPVLTNIICDTGNNP
-511 IGFRKSTSDLT
+511 IGFRKTTADLN
-522 EYTYDLKVFE
+522 EYNYDLKIFE
-532 ERYNMLIIMGGRGE
+532 ERYNLLIIMGGRGE

>member
-1 MAGGLLNLTSYGN
+1 MAGGLLNLTAYGN

-39 LQRFRIDYK
+39 LQRFRVDYK
-48 GSRILNFNTPTVL
+48 GSRILNYNTPTVL

-68 AEMLYDSY
+68 AEMLYDTY

-88 HEFDPT
+88 QEFNPSLQVGG
-94 TNGYRLIP
+94 NRMRP

-138 LKERDFNHSKKEL
+138 LKERDFSNSKKDL

-158 TTQLNNPAFSG
+158 ISELNNPAFSG
-169 NRVNVYPN
+169 YRVNVYPN
-177 AMYVDDTG
+177 AMYVDETG

-225 TFEPITKLYTINDV
+225 TFQPISHLYTINDV
-239 DAVINNQNN
+239 DAVNNA
-248 LTGISYRRAPNPNVL
+248 TGVSYRRAPNPNVL
-263 HHQMWHFLSPPQDIN
+263 HHQMWHFLNPPRDISGTL
-278 ASLDTYNQSR
+278 SLYDQTR
-288 NDWNS
+288 NDWNA

-304 GQDERRMVA
+304 GQDERRMIA
-313 QQPYKLL
+313 TQPSKLL
-320 IKQIYEYEQLSVGG
+320 IKQIYEYEKLSVGG

-348 YMFRFRRSDVYL
+348 YMFRFRRNDVNL

-373 HIEPQKITNTLPI
+373 NIEPQKITNILPELNEK
-386 VTGTGRRINNPRNL
+386 RIRNPRN
-400 FITGAVGEYF
+400 FYITGSIGDYF

-415 ILVDMGIVLQGVY
+415 ILIDMGVVLQGVY
-428 RENVM
+428 RENVL

-461 LDSNRTVY
+461 LDSERTIY

-485 EFNTLEPPINM
+485 EFNTLEPPINT
-496 EPRLINVICDTNNNP
+496 EPRLINIICDTNNNP
-511 IGFRKSTSDLT
+511 IGFRKSTADLT
-522 EYTYDLKVFE
+522 EYSYDLKIFE
-532 ERYNMLIIMGGRGE
+532 ERYNMLIITGGRGD

>member
-94 TNGYRLIP
+94 SNGYRLIP

-138 LKERDFNHSKKEL
+138 LKERDFNHSKKDL

-158 TTQLNNPAFSG
+158 TSQLNNPAFSG

-263 HHQMWHFLSPPQDIN
+263 HHQMWHFLSPPQNIN
-278 ASLDTYNQSR
+278 ASLDTYNQNR

-373 HIEPQKITNTLPI
+373 NIEPQKITNTLPI
-386 VTGTGRRINNPRNL
+386 VAGTGRRINNPRNL

-496 EPRLINVICDTNNNP
+496 EPRLINIICDTNNNP

>member
-1 MAGGLLNLTSYGN
+1 MGGGLLNLTAYGN

-48 GSRILNFNTPTVL
+48 GSRILNYNTPTVL

-68 AEMLYDSY
+68 AEMLYDTY

-88 HEFDPT
+88 QEFNPSLQVGG
-94 TNGYRLIP
+94 NRMRP

-138 LKERDFNHSKKEL
+138 LKERDFSNSKKDL

-158 TTQLNNPAFSG
+158 ISELNNPAFSG
-169 NRVNVYPN
+169 YRVNVYPN
-177 AMYVDDTG
+177 AMYVDETG

-225 TFEPITKLYTINDV
+225 TFQPITHLYTINDV
-239 DAVINNQNN
+239 DAVNNA
-248 LTGISYRRAPNPNVL
+248 TGVSYRRAPNPNVL
-263 HHQMWHFLSPPQDIN
+263 HHQMWHFLNPPRDISGTL
-278 ASLDTYNQSR
+278 ALYDQTR
-288 NDWNS
+288 NDWNT

-304 GQDERRMVA
+304 GQDERRIIA
-313 QQPYKLL
+313 TQPYKLL
-320 IKQIYEYEQLSVGG
+320 IKQIYEYEKLSVGG

-348 YMFRFRRSDVYL
+348 YMFRFRRNDVHL

-373 HIEPQKITNTLPI
+373 NIEPQKITNILPELNEK
-386 VTGTGRRINNPRNL
+386 RIRNPRN
-400 FITGAVGEYF
+400 FYITGSIGDYF

-415 ILVDMGIVLQGVY
+415 ILVDMGVVLQGVY
-428 RENVM
+428 RENVL
-433 DAGIYEYI
+433 DAGIYEYV

-461 LDSNRTVY
+461 LDSERAVY

-485 EFNTLEPPINM
+485 EFNTLEPPINT
-496 EPRLINVICDTNNNP
+496 EPRLINIICDTNNNP
-511 IGFRKSTSDLT
+511 IGFRKTTADLT
-522 EYTYDLKVFE
+522 EYSYDLKIFE
-532 ERYNMLIIMGGRGE
+532 ERYNMLIITGGRGE

>member
-1 MAGGLLNLTSYGN
+1 MGGGLLNLTAYGN

-39 LQRFRIDYK
+39 LQRFRVDYK
-48 GSRILNFNTPTVL
+48 GSRILNYNTPTVL

-68 AEMLYDSY
+68 AEMLYDTY
-76 VCVTLPDIWSPF
+76 ICVTLPDIWSPF
-88 HEFDPT
+88 QEFNPSLQVGG
-94 TNGYRLIP
+94 NRMRP

-138 LKERDFNHSKKEL
+138 LKERDFSNSKKDL

-158 TTQLNNPAFSG
+158 IPELNNPAFSG
-169 NRVNVYPN
+169 YRVNVYPN
-177 AMYVDDTG
+177 AMYVDETG

-225 TFEPITKLYTINDV
+225 TFQPITHLYTINDV
-239 DAVINNQNN
+239 DAVNNA
-248 LTGISYRRAPNPNVL
+248 TGVSYRRAPNPNVL
-263 HHQMWHFLSPPQDIN
+263 HHQMWHFLNPPRDI
-278 ASLDTYNQSR
+278 SGTLDLYDQTR
-288 NDWNS
+288 NDWNT

-304 GQDERRMVA
+304 GQDERRMIA
-313 QQPYKLL
+313 TQPYKLL
-320 IKQIYEYEQLSVGG
+320 IKQIYEYEKLSVGG

-348 YMFRFRRSDVYL
+348 YMFRFRRNDVHL

-373 HIEPQKITNTLPI
+373 NIEPQKITNILPELNEK
-386 VTGTGRRINNPRNL
+386 RIRNPRN
-400 FITGAVGEYF
+400 FYITGSIGDYF

-415 ILVDMGIVLQGVY
+415 ILVDMGVVLQGVY
-428 RENVM
+428 RENVL
-433 DAGIYEYI
+433 DAGIYEYV

-461 LDSNRTVY
+461 LDSERAVY

-485 EFNTLEPPINM
+485 EFNTLEPPINT
-496 EPRLINVICDTNNNP
+496 EPRLINIICDTNNNP
-511 IGFRKSTSDLT
+511 IGFRKTTSDLL
-522 EYTYDLKVFE
+522 EYSYDLKIFE
-532 ERYNMLIIMGGRGE
+532 ERYNMLIITGGRGE

>member
-1 MAGGLLNLTSYGN
+1 MTGGLMNLVAYGS
-14 ENVILNGNPKK
+14 ENLLFNGNPKK

-48 GSRILNFNTPTVL
+48 GSRILNYNTPTVL

-68 AEMLYDSY
+68 AEMLYDTY

-88 HEFDPT
+88 QEFNPSLQVGG
-94 TNGYRLIP
+94 NRMRP

-138 LKERDFNHSKKEL
+138 LKERDFSNSKKDL

-158 TTQLNNPAFSG
+158 ISELNNPAFSG
-169 NRVNVYPN
+169 YRVNVYPN
-177 AMYVDDTG
+177 AMYVDETG

-225 TFEPITKLYTINDV
+225 TFQPITHLYTINDV
-239 DAVINNQNN
+239 DAVNNA
-248 LTGISYRRAPNPNVL
+248 TGVSYRRAPNPNVL
-263 HHQMWHFLSPPQDIN
+263 HHQMWHFLNPPRDISGTL
-278 ASLDTYNQSR
+278 ALYDQTR
-288 NDWNS
+288 NDWNT

-304 GQDERRMVA
+304 GQDERRIIA
-313 QQPYKLL
+313 TQPYKLL
-320 IKQIYEYEQLSVGG
+320 IKQIYEYEKLSVGG

-348 YMFRFRRSDVYL
+348 YMFRFRRNDVHL

-373 HIEPQKITNTLPI
+373 NIEPQKITNILPELNEK
-386 VTGTGRRINNPRNL
+386 RIRNPRN
-400 FITGAVGEYF
+400 FYITGSIGDYF

-415 ILVDMGIVLQGVY
+415 ILVDMGVVLQGVY
-428 RENVM
+428 RENVL
-433 DAGIYEYI
+433 DAGIYEYV

-461 LDSNRTVY
+461 LDSERAVY

-485 EFNTLEPPINM
+485 EFNTLEPPINT
-496 EPRLINVICDTNNNP
+496 EPRLINIICDTNNNP
-511 IGFRKSTSDLT
+511 IGFRKTTADLT
-522 EYTYDLKVFE
+522 EYSYDLKIFE
-532 ERYNMLIIMGGRGE
+532 ERYNMLIITGGRGE

>member
-1 MAGGLLNLTSYGN
+1 MAGGLLNLTAYGN

-39 LQRFRIDYK
+39 LQRFRVDYK
-48 GSRILNFNTPTVL
+48 GSRILNYNTPTVL

-68 AEMLYDSY
+68 AEMLYDTY
-76 VCVTLPDIWSPF
+76 ICVTLPDIWSPF
-88 HEFDPT
+88 QEFNPSLQVGG
-94 TNGYRLIP
+94 NRMRP

-138 LKERDFNHSKKEL
+138 LKERDFSNSKKDL

-158 TTQLNNPAFSG
+158 IPELNNPAFSG
-169 NRVNVYPN
+169 YRVNVYPN
-177 AMYVDDTG
+177 AMYVDETG

-225 TFEPITKLYTINDV
+225 TFQPITHLYTINDV
-239 DAVINNQNN
+239 DAVNNA
-248 LTGISYRRAPNPNVL
+248 TGVSYRRAPNPNIL
-263 HHQMWHFLSPPQDIN
+263 HHQMWHFLNPPRDI
-278 ASLDTYNQSR
+278 SGTLDLYDQTR
-288 NDWNS
+288 NDWNT

-304 GQDERRMVA
+304 GQDERRIIA
-313 QQPYKLL
+313 TQPYKLL
-320 IKQIYEYEQLSVGG
+320 IKQIYEYEKLSVGG

-348 YMFRFRRSDVYL
+348 YMFRFRRNDVHL

-373 HIEPQKITNTLPI
+373 NIEPQKITNILPELNEK
-386 VTGTGRRINNPRNL
+386 RIRNPRN
-400 FITGAVGEYF
+400 FYITGSIGDYF

-415 ILVDMGIVLQGVY
+415 ILVDMGVVLQGVY
-428 RENVM
+428 RENVL
-433 DAGIYEYI
+433 DAGIYEYV

-461 LDSNRTVY
+461 LDSERAVY

-485 EFNTLEPPINM
+485 EFNTLEPPINT
-496 EPRLINVICDTNNNP
+496 EPRLINIICDTNNNP
-511 IGFRKSTSDLT
+511 IGFRKTTSDLL
-522 EYTYDLKVFE
+522 EYSYDLKIFE
-532 ERYNMLIIMGGRGE
+532 ERYNMLIITGGRGE

>member
-1 MAGGLLNLTSYGN
+1 MGGGLLNLTAYGN

-48 GSRILNFNTPTVL
+48 GSRILNYNTPTVL

-68 AEMLYDSY
+68 AEMLYDTY
-76 VCVTLPDIWSPF
+76 VCVTIPDIWSPF
-88 HEFDPT
+88 QEFNPSLQVGG
-94 TNGYRLIP
+94 NRMRP

-138 LKERDFNHSKKEL
+138 LKERDFSNSKKDL

-158 TTQLNNPAFSG
+158 IPELNNPAFSSY
-169 NRVNVYPN
+169 RVNVYPN
-177 AMYVDDTG
+177 AMYVDETG

-225 TFEPITKLYTINDV
+225 TFQPITHLYTINDV
-239 DAVINNQNN
+239 DAVNNA
-248 LTGISYRRAPNPNVL
+248 TGVSYRRAPNPNVL
-263 HHQMWHFLSPPQDIN
+263 HHQMWHFLNPPRDISGTL
-278 ASLDTYNQSR
+278 ALYDQTR
-288 NDWNS
+288 NDWNT

-304 GQDERRMVA
+304 GQDERRMIA
-313 QQPYKLL
+313 TQPYKLL
-320 IKQIYEYEQLSVGG
+320 IKQIYEYEKLSVGG

-348 YMFRFRRSDVYL
+348 YMFRFRRNDVHL

-373 HIEPQKITNTLPI
+373 NIEPQKITNILPELNQK
-386 VTGTGRRINNPRNL
+386 RIRNPRN
-400 FITGAVGEYF
+400 FYITGSIGDYF

-415 ILVDMGIVLQGVY
+415 ILVDMGVVLQGVY
-428 RENVM
+428 RENVL
-433 DAGIYEYI
+433 DAGIYEYV

-461 LDSNRTVY
+461 LDSERAVY

-485 EFNTLEPPINM
+485 EFNTLEPPINT
-496 EPRLINVICDTNNNP
+496 EPRLINIICDTNNNP
-511 IGFRKSTSDLT
+511 IGFRKTTADLT
-522 EYTYDLKVFE
+522 EYSYDLKIFE
-532 ERYNMLIIMGGRGE
+532 ERYNMLIITGGRGE

>member
-14 ENVILNGNPKK
+14 ENIILNGNPKK

-48 GSRILNFNTPTVL
+48 GSRILNYNTPTVL

-68 AEMLYDSY
+68 AEMLYDTY

-94 TNGYRLIP
+94 EQTTGNTMKP

-138 LKERDFNHSKKEL
+138 LKERDFSNSKKEL

-158 TTQLNNPAFSG
+158 ITELNNPAFSG

-177 AMYVDDTG
+177 AMYVDSTG

-239 DAVINNQNN
+239 DAV
-248 LTGISYRRAPNPNVL
+248 TSSSGISYRRAPNPNVI
-263 HHQMWHFLSPPQDIN
+263 HHQMWHFLNPPYDIQ
-278 ASLDTYNQSR
+278 ASLSKYDQTR

-320 IKQIYEYEQLSVGG
+320 IKQIYEYEKLSVGG

-348 YMFRFRRSDVYL
+348 YMFRFRRNDVYL

-373 HIEPQKITNTLPI
+373 NVEPQQITNFLPSYE
-386 VTGTGRRINNPRNL
+386 GRRIVNPRNF
-400 FITGAVGEYF
+400 FITGAIGDYF

-415 ILVDMGIVLQGVY
+415 ILMDMGVVLQGVY

-461 LDSNRTVY
+461 LDSERSIY

-485 EFNTLEPPINM
+485 EFNTLEPPINT
-496 EPRLINVICDTNNNP
+496 EPRLINIICDTNNNP
-511 IGFRKSTSDLT
+511 IGFRKSNADLT
-522 EYTYDLKVFE
+522 EYSYDLKVFE

>member
-1 MAGGLLNLTSYGN
+1 MGGGLLNLTAYGN
-14 ENVILNGNPKK
+14 ENVIINGNPKK

-39 LQRFRIDYK
+39 LQRFRVDYK
-48 GSRILNFNTPTVL
+48 GSRILNYNTPTVL

-68 AEMLYDSY
+68 AELLYDSY
-76 VCVTLPDIWSPF
+76 VCITLPDIWSPF
-88 HEFDPT
+88 HEFDAST
-94 TNGYRLIP
+94 QSGGNQLKP

-123 GPIILSKFSGEYLNC
+123 GPIVLSKFSGEYLSC
-138 LKERDFNHSKKEL
+138 LKERDFSHSKKEL

-158 TTQLNNPAFSG
+158 ISELNNPAFSG

-177 AMYVDDTG
+177 SMYVDSTG

-198 LNLFFSD
+198 LSLVFSD

-225 TFEPITKLYTINDV
+225 TFEPISKLYTINDV
-239 DAVINNQNN
+239 DNVTNSS
-248 LTGISYRRAPNPNVL
+248 GISYRRAPNPNVL
-263 HHQMWHFLSPPQDIN
+263 HHQMWHFLNPPQDV
-278 ASLDTYNQSR
+278 AGTLSLYNQTR
-288 NDWNS
+288 NDWNT

-304 GQDERRMVA
+304 GQDERRVVA

-320 IKQIYEYEQLSVGG
+320 IKQVYEYEKLSIGG
-334 SQITEFDSKDMVVN
+334 SQISEFDSKDMVIN
-348 YMFRFRRSDVYL
+348 YMFRFRRNDVRL

-373 HIEPQKITNTLPI
+373 NIEPQKITNILPL
-386 VTGTGRRINNPRNL
+386 VNTRRIQNPRNF

-410 YNKKE
+410 YNKKD
-415 ILVDMGIVLQGVY
+415 ILMDMGVVLQGVY

-461 LDSNRTVY
+461 LDSERKTY

-485 EFNTLEPPINM
+485 EFNTLEPPIN
-496 EPRLINVICDTNNNP
+496 PNPVLTNIICDTNNNP
-511 IGFRKSTSDLT
+511 IGFRKTTADLN
-522 EYTYDLKVFE
+522 EYNYDLKIFE
-532 ERYNMLIIMGGRGE
+532 ERYNLLIIMGGRGE

>member
-1 MAGGLLNLTSYGN
+1 MGGGLLNLTSYGN

-48 GSRILNFNTPTVL
+48 GSRILNYNTPTVL

-68 AEMLYDSY
+68 AEMLYDTY
-76 VCVTLPDIWSPF
+76 VCVSLPDIWSPF
-88 HEFDPT
+88 HEFDPSIQSGANT
-94 TNGYRLIP
+94 LKP

-138 LKERDFNHSKKEL
+138 LKERDFSNSKKDL

-158 TTQLNNPAFSG
+158 VPELNNPAFAG

-177 AMYVDDTG
+177 AMYVDNTG

-225 TFEPITKLYTINDV
+225 TFEPISRLYTINDIDNV
-239 DAVINNQNN
+239 TSS
-248 LTGISYRRAPNPNVL
+248 TGISYRRAPNPNVL
-263 HHQMWHFLSPPQDIN
+263 HHQMWHFLNPPQDISGTI
-278 ASLDTYNQSR
+278 SLYNQTR

-293 DIHLIS
+293 DIHLVS

-348 YMFRFRRSDVYL
+348 YMFRFRRDDVHL

-373 HIEPQKITNTLPI
+373 NIEPQKITNILPSI
-386 VTGTGRRINNPRNL
+386 NNRRIRNPRNF
-400 FITGAVGEYF
+400 FITGAIGDYF

-415 ILVDMGIVLQGVY
+415 ILVDMGVVLQGVY

-433 DAGIYEYI
+433 DAGIYEYV

-461 LDSNRTVY
+461 LDSERSIY

-485 EFNTLEPPINM
+485 EFNTLEPPINT
-496 EPRLINVICDTNNNP
+496 EPRLINIICDTNNNP
-511 IGFRKSTSDLT
+511 IGFRKSTADLT
-522 EYTYDLKVFE
+522 EYSYDLKVFE

>member
-1 MAGGLLNLTSYGN
+1 MGGGLLNLTSYGN

-48 GSRILNFNTPTVL
+48 GSRILNYNTPTVL

-94 TNGYRLIP
+94 LPTGSNTLKP

-123 GPIILSKFSGEYLNC
+123 GPIILSKFSGEYLSC
-138 LKERDFNHSKKEL
+138 LKERDFSSSKKDL

-158 TTQLNNPAFSG
+158 VAELNNPAFAG

-177 AMYVDDTG
+177 SMYVDTTG

-225 TFEPITKLYTINDV
+225 TFEPISKLYTINDIDNV
-239 DAVINNQNN
+239 
-248 LTGISYRRAPNPNVL
+248 TSSSGISYRRAPNPNVL
-263 HHQMWHFLSPPQDIN
+263 HHQMWHFLNPPQDISG
-278 ASLDTYNQSR
+278 SLSLYDQTR

-348 YMFRFRRSDVYL
+348 YMFRFRRNDVYL

-373 HIEPQKITNTLPI
+373 NIQPQKITNVLPS
-386 VTGTGRRINNPRNL
+386 VNGRRINNPRNF
-400 FITGAVGEYF
+400 FITGAIGDYF

-415 ILVDMGIVLQGVY
+415 ILVDMGVVLQGVY

-433 DAGIYEYI
+433 DAGIYEYV

-461 LDSNRTVY
+461 LDSERSIY

-485 EFNTLEPPINM
+485 EFNTLEPPINT
-496 EPRLINVICDTNNNP
+496 EPRLINIICDTNNNP
-511 IGFRKSTSDLT
+511 IGFRKSTADLN
-522 EYTYDLKVFE
+522 EYSYDLKVFE

>member
-1 MAGGLLNLTSYGN
+1 MGGGLLNITSYGN

-39 LQRFRIDYK
+39 LQRFRLDFK

-61 DFKIPRY
+61 DFKVPRY

-76 VCVTLPDIWSPF
+76 VCITLPDIWSPF
-88 HEFDPT
+88 KEFNPYSQT
-94 TNGYRLIP
+94 GGNILKP
-102 YQFRWIEE
+102 YQFRWINEI
-110 LGTNMIREVEVYS
+110 GTNMIREVEVYS
-123 GPIILSKFSGEYLNC
+123 GAIILSKFSGEYLSC
-138 LKERDFNHSKKEL
+138 LKERDFSNSKKEL
-151 WNRMTGN
+151 WDRMTGN
-158 TTQLNNPAFSG
+158 VNELKNPAFSG

-177 AMYVDDTG
+177 SMYVDDTG

-198 LNLFFSD
+198 LSLFFSD

-225 TFEPITKLYTINDV
+225 TLEPITKLYTINDV
-239 DAVINNQNN
+239 DAVNNSS
-248 LTGISYRRAPNPNVL
+248 GISYRRAPNPNEL
-263 HHQMWHFLSPPQDIN
+263 HHQMWHFLNPPRDISGTL
-278 ASLDTYNQSR
+278 ALYDQTR
-288 NDWNS
+288 NDWNT

-304 GQDERRMVA
+304 GQDERRLIA

-320 IKQIYEYEQLSVGG
+320 IKQVYEYEKLSVAG
-334 SQITEFDSKDMVVN
+334 SQIVEFDSKDMVSN
-348 YMFRFRRSDVYL
+348 YMFRFRRNDVLL

-373 HIEPQKITNTLPI
+373 GVEPQKITNKLPMLNDKM
-386 VTGTGRRINNPRNL
+386 VKNTRNF
-400 FITGAVGEYF
+400 FITGAIGDYF
-410 YNKKE
+410 YNRRD
-415 ILVDMGIVLQGVY
+415 ILLDMGVVLEGMY

-433 DAGIYEYI
+433 DAGVYEYV

-451 KDGLYCYNFC
+451 KNGLYCYNFC
-461 LDSNRTVY
+461 LDSNRSVY
-469 QPSGAMNL
+469 QPSGGMNL
-477 NKFSKVSF
+477 NKFSKVAF
-485 EFNTLEPPINM
+485 EFNTLEPPINL
-496 EPRLINVICDTNNNP
+496 ERPAVDIICDTNNNP
-511 IGFRKSTSDLT
+511 IGFRKSTADLT
-522 EYTYDLKVFE
+522 EFNYDLKIFE

>member
-1 MAGGLLNLTSYGN
+1 MAGGLLNLTAYGN

-39 LQRFRIDYK
+39 LQRFRVDYK
-48 GSRILNFNTPTVL
+48 GSRILNYNTPTVL

-68 AEMLYDSY
+68 AEMLYDTY

-88 HEFDPT
+88 QEFNPSLQVGG
-94 TNGYRLIP
+94 NRMRP

-138 LKERDFNHSKKEL
+138 LKERDFSNSKKDL

-158 TTQLNNPAFSG
+158 ISELNNPAFSG
-169 NRVNVYPN
+169 YRVNVYPN
-177 AMYVDDTG
+177 AMYVDETG

-225 TFEPITKLYTINDV
+225 TFQPISHLYTINDV
-239 DAVINNQNN
+239 DAVNNA
-248 LTGISYRRAPNPNVL
+248 TGVSYRRAPNPNVL
-263 HHQMWHFLSPPQDIN
+263 HHQMWHFLNPPRDISGTL
-278 ASLDTYNQSR
+278 SLYDQTR
-288 NDWNS
+288 NDWNT

-304 GQDERRMVA
+304 GQDERRMIA
-313 QQPYKLL
+313 TQPYKLL
-320 IKQIYEYEQLSVGG
+320 IKQIYEYEKLSVGG

-348 YMFRFRRSDVYL
+348 YMFRFRRNDVNL

-373 HIEPQKITNTLPI
+373 NIEPQKITNILPELNEK
-386 VTGTGRRINNPRNL
+386 RIRNPRN
-400 FITGAVGEYF
+400 FYITGSIGDYF

-415 ILVDMGIVLQGVY
+415 ILIDMGVVLQGVY
-428 RENVM
+428 RENVL

-461 LDSNRTVY
+461 LDSERTIY

-485 EFNTLEPPINM
+485 EFNTLEPPINT
-496 EPRLINVICDTNNNP
+496 EPRLINIICDTNNNP
-511 IGFRKSTSDLT
+511 IGFRKSTADLT
-522 EYTYDLKVFE
+522 EYSYDLKIFE
-532 ERYNMLIIMGGRGE
+532 ERYNMLIITGGRGD

>member
-1 MAGGLLNLTSYGN
+1 MGGGLLNLTAYGN

-48 GSRILNFNTPTVL
+48 GSRILNYNTPTVL

-68 AEMLYDSY
+68 AEMLYDTY

-88 HEFDPT
+88 QEFNPSLQVGG
-94 TNGYRLIP
+94 NRMRP

-123 GPIILSKFSGEYLNC
+123 GPIILSKFSGEYLSC
-138 LKERDFNHSKKEL
+138 LKERDFSNSKKDL

-158 TTQLNNPAFSG
+158 IPELNNPAFSG
-169 NRVNVYPN
+169 YRVNVYPN
-177 AMYVDDTG
+177 AMYVDETG

-225 TFEPITKLYTINDV
+225 TFQPISHLYTINDV
-239 DAVINNQNN
+239 DAVNNA
-248 LTGISYRRAPNPNVL
+248 TGVSYRRAPNPNIL
-263 HHQMWHFLSPPQDIN
+263 HHQMWHFLNPPRDISGTL
-278 ASLDTYNQSR
+278 ALYDQTR
-288 NDWNS
+288 NDWNT

-304 GQDERRMVA
+304 GQDERRMIA
-313 QQPYKLL
+313 TQPYKLL
-320 IKQIYEYEQLSVGG
+320 IKQIYEYEKLSVGG

-348 YMFRFRRSDVYL
+348 YMFRFRRNDVHL

-373 HIEPQKITNTLPI
+373 NIEPQKITNILPELNQK
-386 VTGTGRRINNPRNL
+386 RIRNPRN
-400 FITGAVGEYF
+400 FYITGSIGDYF

-415 ILVDMGIVLQGVY
+415 ILVDMGVVLQGVY
-428 RENVM
+428 RENVL
-433 DAGIYEYI
+433 DAGIYEYV

-461 LDSNRTVY
+461 LDSERAVY

-485 EFNTLEPPINM
+485 EFNTLEPPINT
-496 EPRLINVICDTNNNP
+496 EPRLINIICDTNNNP
-511 IGFRKSTSDLT
+511 IGFRKTTADLT
-522 EYTYDLKVFE
+522 EYSYDLKIFE
-532 ERYNMLIIMGGRGE
+532 ERYNMLIITGGRGE

>member
-1 MAGGLLNLTSYGN
+1 MGGGLLNLTAYGN

-25 TFFKA
+25 TFFQA

-48 GSRILNFNTPTVL
+48 GSRILNYNIPTVL

-68 AEMLYDSY
+68 AEMLYDTY
-76 VCVTLPDIWSPF
+76 VCINLPDIWSPF
-88 HEFDPT
+88 KTFDPYT
-94 TNGYRLIP
+94 RGRVPFKP
-102 YQFRWIEE
+102 YQFRWIDE

-123 GPIILSKFSGEYLNC
+123 GPIILSKFSGEYLSC
-138 LKERDFNHSKKEL
+138 LKERDFSNSKKEL

-158 TTQLNNPAFSG
+158 IAELNNPAFSS
-169 NRVNVYPN
+169 NRSNVYPN
-177 AMYVDDTG
+177 AMYVDETG

-198 LNLFFSD
+198 LSLFFSD

-239 DAVINNQNN
+239 DSVSTAS
-248 LTGISYRRAPNPNVL
+248 GISFRRAPNPNEL
-263 HHQMWHFLSPPQDIN
+263 PHQMWHFLNPPQDISGTL
-278 ASLDTYNQSR
+278 SLYDQTR

-304 GQDERRMVA
+304 GQDERRVIA
-313 QQPYKLL
+313 TQPYKLL
-320 IKQIYEYEQLSVGG
+320 IKQIYEYEHLSVAGT
-334 SQITEFDSKDMVVN
+334 QIAEFDSKDMVSN
-348 YMFRFRRSDVYL
+348 YMFRFRRNDVHL

-373 HIEPQKITNTLPI
+373 NIEPQKITNQLPLI
-386 VTGTGRRINNPRNL
+386 DTKTIQNPRN
-400 FITGAVGEYF
+400 FYITGSIGDYF

-415 ILVDMGIVLQGVY
+415 IMIDMGVVLQGMY
-428 RENVM
+428 RENM
-433 DAGIYEYI
+433 LDAGIYEYV

-461 LDSNRTVY
+461 LDSNRSIY

-477 NKFSKVSF
+477 NKFSKVGF
-485 EFNTLEPPINM
+485 EFNTLEPPVNATAVAAESI
-496 EPRLINVICDTNNNP
+496 ICDTNNNP
-511 IGFRKSTSDLT
+511 IGFRKNTADLN
-522 EYTYDLKVFE
+522 EYNYDLKIFE
-532 ERYNMLIIMGGRGE
+532 ERYNMIIIMGGRGE

>member
-1 MAGGLLNLTSYGN
+1 MGGGLLNLTSYGN

-39 LQRFRIDYK
+39 LQRFRVDYK
-48 GSRILNFNTPTVL
+48 GSRILNYNTPTVL

-68 AEMLYDSY
+68 AEMLYDTY
-76 VCVTLPDIWSPF
+76 ICVTLPDIWSPF
-88 HEFDPT
+88 QEFNPSLQVGG
-94 TNGYRLIP
+94 NRMRP

-138 LKERDFNHSKKEL
+138 LKERDFSNSKKDL

-158 TTQLNNPAFSG
+158 IPELNNPAFSG
-169 NRVNVYPN
+169 YRVNVYPN
-177 AMYVDDTG
+177 AMYVDETG

-225 TFEPITKLYTINDV
+225 TFQPITHLYTINDV
-239 DAVINNQNN
+239 DAVNNA
-248 LTGISYRRAPNPNVL
+248 TGVSYRRAPNPNIL
-263 HHQMWHFLSPPQDIN
+263 HHQMWHFLNPPRDI
-278 ASLDTYNQSR
+278 SGTLDLYDQTR
-288 NDWNS
+288 NDWNT

-304 GQDERRMVA
+304 GQDERRMIA
-313 QQPYKLL
+313 TQPYKLL
-320 IKQIYEYEQLSVGG
+320 IKQIYEYEKLSVGG

-348 YMFRFRRSDVYL
+348 YMFRFRRNDVHL

-373 HIEPQKITNTLPI
+373 NIEPQKITNILPELNEK
-386 VTGTGRRINNPRNL
+386 RIRNPRN
-400 FITGAVGEYF
+400 FYITGSIGDYF

-415 ILVDMGIVLQGVY
+415 ILVDMGVVLQGVY
-428 RENVM
+428 RENVL
-433 DAGIYEYI
+433 DAGIYEYV

-461 LDSNRTVY
+461 LDSERAVY

-485 EFNTLEPPINM
+485 EFNTLEPPINT
-496 EPRLINVICDTNNNP
+496 EPRLINIICDTNNNP
-511 IGFRKSTSDLT
+511 IGFRKTTSDLL
-522 EYTYDLKVFE
+522 EYSYDLKIFE
-532 ERYNMLIIMGGRGE
+532 ERYNMLIITGGRGE

>member
-1 MAGGLLNLTSYGN
+1 MGGGLLNITSYGN
-14 ENVILNGNPKK
+14 ENVLLNGNPKK

-39 LQRFRIDYK
+39 LQRFRLDFK

-61 DFKIPRY
+61 EFKVPRY

-88 HEFDPT
+88 KEFNPYSQT
-94 TNGYRLIP
+94 GGNILKP
-102 YQFRWIEE
+102 YQFRWINEI
-110 LGTNMIREVEVYS
+110 GTNMIREVEVYS
-123 GPIILSKFSGEYLNC
+123 GAIILSKFSGEYLSC
-138 LKERDFNHSKKEL
+138 LKERDFSNSKKEL

-158 TTQLNNPAFSG
+158 VNELNNPAFSG

-177 AMYVDDTG
+177 SMYVDETG

-239 DAVINNQNN
+239 DAVNNSS
-248 LTGISYRRAPNPNVL
+248 GISYRRAPNPNEL
-263 HHQMWHFLSPPQDIN
+263 HHQMWHFLNPPRDISGTL
-278 ASLDTYNQSR
+278 ALYDQTR
-288 NDWNS
+288 NDWNT

-304 GQDERRMVA
+304 GQDERRLMA

-320 IKQIYEYEQLSVGG
+320 IKQVYEYEKLSVAG
-334 SQITEFDSKDMVVN
+334 SQIVEFDSKDMVSN
-348 YMFRFRRSDVYL
+348 YMFRFRRNDVLL

-373 HIEPQKITNTLPI
+373 GVEPQKITNKLPMLNDKM
-386 VTGTGRRINNPRNL
+386 VKNTRNF
-400 FITGAVGEYF
+400 FITGAIGDYF
-410 YNKKE
+410 YNRKD
-415 ILVDMGIVLQGVY
+415 ILLDMGVVLEGMY

-433 DAGIYEYI
+433 DAGIYEYV

-461 LDSNRTVY
+461 LDSNRSVY
-469 QPSGAMNL
+469 QPSGGMNL
-477 NKFSKVSF
+477 NKFSKVAF
-485 EFNTLEPPINM
+485 EFNTLEPPINL
-496 EPRLINVICDTNNNP
+496 ERPAVDIICDTNNNP
-511 IGFRKSTSDLT
+511 IGFRKSTADLT
-522 EYTYDLKVFE
+522 EFNYDLKIFE

>member
-1 MAGGLLNLTSYGN
+1 MAGGLLNLTAYGN

-48 GSRILNFNTPTVL
+48 GSRILNYNTPTVL

-68 AEMLYDSY
+68 AEMLYDTY
-76 VCVTLPDIWSPF
+76 ICVTLPDIWSPF
-88 HEFDPT
+88 EEFNPSLQVGG
-94 TNGYRLIP
+94 NRMRP

-138 LKERDFNHSKKEL
+138 LKERDFSNSKKDL

-158 TTQLNNPAFSG
+158 IPELNNPAFSG
-169 NRVNVYPN
+169 YRVNVYPN
-177 AMYVDDTG
+177 AMYVDETG

-225 TFEPITKLYTINDV
+225 TFQPITHLYTINDV
-239 DAVINNQNN
+239 DEVNNAS
-248 LTGISYRRAPNPNVL
+248 GISYRRAPNPNIL
-263 HHQMWHFLSPPQDIN
+263 HHQMWHFLNPPRDI
-278 ASLDTYNQSR
+278 SGTLDLYDQTR
-288 NDWNS
+288 NDWNT

-304 GQDERRMVA
+304 GQDERRMIA
-313 QQPYKLL
+313 TQPYKLL
-320 IKQIYEYEQLSVGG
+320 IKQIYEYEKLSVGG

-348 YMFRFRRSDVYL
+348 YMFRFRRNDVHL

-373 HIEPQKITNTLPI
+373 NIEPQKITNILPELNEK
-386 VTGTGRRINNPRNL
+386 RIRNPRN
-400 FITGAVGEYF
+400 FYITGSIGDYF

-415 ILVDMGIVLQGVY
+415 ILVDMGVVLQGVY
-428 RENVM
+428 RENVL
-433 DAGIYEYI
+433 DAGIYEYV

-461 LDSNRTVY
+461 LDSERAVY

-485 EFNTLEPPINM
+485 EFNTLEPPINT
-496 EPRLINVICDTNNNP
+496 EPRLTNIICDKGGNP
-511 IGFRKSTSDLT
+511 IGFRKTTTDLT
-522 EYTYDLKVFE
+522 EYSYDLKIFE
-532 ERYNMLIIMGGRGE
+532 ERYNMLIITGGRGE

>member
-1 MAGGLLNLTSYGN
+1 MAGGLLNLTAYGN

-39 LQRFRIDYK
+39 LQRFRVDYK
-48 GSRILNFNTPTVL
+48 GSRILNYNTPTVL

-68 AEMLYDSY
+68 AEMLYDTY

-88 HEFDPT
+88 QEFNPSLQVGG
-94 TNGYRLIP
+94 NRMRP

-138 LKERDFNHSKKEL
+138 LKERDFSNSKKDL

-158 TTQLNNPAFSG
+158 ISELNNPAFSG
-169 NRVNVYPN
+169 YRVNVYPN
-177 AMYVDDTG
+177 AMYVDETG

-225 TFEPITKLYTINDV
+225 TFQPISHLYTINDV
-239 DAVINNQNN
+239 DAVNNA
-248 LTGISYRRAPNPNVL
+248 TGVSYRRAPNPNVL
-263 HHQMWHFLSPPQDIN
+263 HHQMWHFLNPPQDISGTL
-278 ASLDTYNQSR
+278 SLYDQTR
-288 NDWNS
+288 NDWNT

-304 GQDERRMVA
+304 GQDERRMIA
-313 QQPYKLL
+313 TQPYKLL
-320 IKQIYEYEQLSVGG
+320 IKQIYEYEKLSVGG

-348 YMFRFRRSDVYL
+348 YMFRFRRNDVNL

-373 HIEPQKITNTLPI
+373 NIEPQKITNILPELNEK
-386 VTGTGRRINNPRNL
+386 RIRNPRN
-400 FITGAVGEYF
+400 FYITGSIGDYF

-415 ILVDMGIVLQGVY
+415 ILIDMGVVLQGVY
-428 RENVM
+428 RENVL

-461 LDSNRTVY
+461 LDSERTIY

-485 EFNTLEPPINM
+485 EFNTLEPPINT
-496 EPRLINVICDTNNNP
+496 EPRLINIICDTNNNP
-511 IGFRKSTSDLT
+511 IGFRKSTADLT
-522 EYTYDLKVFE
+522 EYSYDLKIFE
-532 ERYNMLIIMGGRGE
+532 ERYNMLIITGGRGD

>member
-1 MAGGLLNLTSYGN
+1 MGGGLLNLTAYGN

-48 GSRILNFNTPTVL
+48 GSRILNYNTPTVL

-68 AEMLYDSY
+68 AEMLYDTY

-88 HEFDPT
+88 QEFNPSLQVGG
-94 TNGYRLIP
+94 NRMRP

-138 LKERDFNHSKKEL
+138 LKERDFSNSKKDL

-158 TTQLNNPAFSG
+158 IPELNNPAFSG
-169 NRVNVYPN
+169 YRVNVYPN
-177 AMYVDDTG
+177 AMYVDENG

-225 TFEPITKLYTINDV
+225 TFQPISHLYTINDV
-239 DAVINNQNN
+239 DAVNNA
-248 LTGISYRRAPNPNVL
+248 TGVSYRRAPNPNVL
-263 HHQMWHFLSPPQDIN
+263 HHQMWHFLNPPRDI
-278 ASLDTYNQSR
+278 SGTLDLYDQTR
-288 NDWNS
+288 NDWNT

-304 GQDERRMVA
+304 GQDERRMIA
-313 QQPYKLL
+313 TQPYKLL
-320 IKQIYEYEQLSVGG
+320 IKQIYEYEKLSVGG

-348 YMFRFRRSDVYL
+348 YMFRFRRNDVHL

-373 HIEPQKITNTLPI
+373 NIEPQKITNILPELNEK
-386 VTGTGRRINNPRNL
+386 RIRNPRN
-400 FITGAVGEYF
+400 FYITGSIGDYF

-415 ILVDMGIVLQGVY
+415 ILVDMGVVLQGVY
-428 RENVM
+428 RENVL
-433 DAGIYEYI
+433 DAGIYEYV

-461 LDSNRTVY
+461 LDSERAVY

-485 EFNTLEPPINM
+485 EFNTLEPPINT
-496 EPRLINVICDTNNNP
+496 EPRLINIICDTNNNP
-511 IGFRKSTSDLT
+511 IGFRKTTADLT
-522 EYTYDLKVFE
+522 EYSYDLKIFE
-532 ERYNMLIIMGGRGE
+532 ERYNMLIITGGRGE

>member
-1 MAGGLLNLTSYGN
+1 MGGGLLNLTAYGN

-39 LQRFRIDYK
+39 LQRFRVDYK
-48 GSRILNFNTPTVL
+48 GSRILNYNTPTVL

-68 AEMLYDSY
+68 AEMLYDTY
-76 VCVTLPDIWSPF
+76 ICVTLQDIWSPF
-88 HEFDPT
+88 QEFNPSLQVGG
-94 TNGYRLIP
+94 NRMRP

-138 LKERDFNHSKKEL
+138 LKERDFSNSKKDL

-158 TTQLNNPAFSG
+158 IPELNNPAFSG
-169 NRVNVYPN
+169 YRVNVYPN
-177 AMYVDDTG
+177 AMYVDETG

-225 TFEPITKLYTINDV
+225 TFQPITHLYTINDV
-239 DAVINNQNN
+239 DAVNNA
-248 LTGISYRRAPNPNVL
+248 TGVSYRRAPNPNVL
-263 HHQMWHFLSPPQDIN
+263 HHQMWHFLNPPRDI
-278 ASLDTYNQSR
+278 SGTLDLYDQTR
-288 NDWNS
+288 NDWNT

-304 GQDERRMVA
+304 GQDERRMIA
-313 QQPYKLL
+313 TQPYKLL
-320 IKQIYEYEQLSVGG
+320 IKQIYEYEKLSVGG

-348 YMFRFRRSDVYL
+348 YMFRFRRNDVHL

-373 HIEPQKITNTLPI
+373 NIEPQKITNILPELNEK
-386 VTGTGRRINNPRNL
+386 RIRNPRN
-400 FITGAVGEYF
+400 FYITGSIGDYF

-415 ILVDMGIVLQGVY
+415 ILVDMGVVLQGVY
-428 RENVM
+428 RENVL
-433 DAGIYEYI
+433 DAGIYEYV

-461 LDSNRTVY
+461 LDSERAVY

-485 EFNTLEPPINM
+485 EFNTLEPPINT
-496 EPRLINVICDTNNNP
+496 EPRLINIICDTNNNP
-511 IGFRKSTSDLT
+511 IGFRKTTSDLL
-522 EYTYDLKVFE
+522 EYSYDLKIFE
-532 ERYNMLIIMGGRGE
+532 ERYNMLIITGGRGE